1 MKQVLFIVF
10 FLLGITSVSA
20 QKEVIALGFTD
31 SISSSVF
38 GSKMAVNI
46 YLPDGYSPDSAA
58 TYPVIYLLDGAV
70 DEDFIHIAGLVQ
82 FSSFSWV
89 NYLQPCILVG
99 IISTNRKYDMTFQPS
114 ADATWPK
121 WLDGYPNIYAIGGGS
136 EKFMSYIEKDLQ
148 PYIDKNYKTNGTKTL
163 IGQSLAGLF
172 ATELLLKKPT
182 LFQNYI
188 IMSPSLWWDNESL
201 LKQAPDLL
209 SNLPQTPLK
218 IYLAVGDEGK
228 EMVSDANN
236 LGKAIKKT
244 KRKSLMFTYEYLPNE
259 DHGTILHQAVG
270 NAFEW
275 MLKVTEEK

>member
-10 FLLGITSVSA
+10 FLLRITSVSA

-38 GSKMAVNI
+38 GNKMAVNI

-89 NYLQPCILVG
+89 NYLQPSILVG
-99 IISTNRKYDMTFQPS
+99 IVSTDRKRDLTFKPS
-114 ADATWPK
+114 PDFVLPEWLNGYSDAYK
-121 WLDGYPNIYAIGGGS
+121 NAGGS
-136 EKFMSYIEKDLQ
+136 ENFIAYIEKDLQ
-148 PYIDKNYKTNGTKTL
+148 PYIEKNYKTNGTKTL

-209 SNLPQTPLK
+209 SNLPQTPVK

-228 EMVSDANN
+228 EMVTDANN
-236 LGKAIKKT
+236 LGKAIKKSN
-244 KRKSLMFTYEYLPNE
+244 RKNLILTYEYLPNE

-275 MLKVTEEK
+275 MMKASEKK